1 MKEASEKVISLAEQ
15 SLMDELSTAAIYARL
30 AKAYES
36 KPIAAKLKEFAR
48 MEANHTRFWANFLRS
63 RGLDPSK
70 YKISRWRL
78 ALRSAL
84 YRLLGIGL
92 TLRILE
98 LGEKDAIEKYSKI
111 LESPELTEEEKK
123 ELRRILEDELVHEQ
137 EFESEES
144 KFKEF
149 LAHVRDAVLGMNDGL
164 VEILS
169 VSAGLAGAY
178 GNPVNVALGG
188 TIVGVG
194 GALSMAIGT
203 YVSVKAQKEVRLG
216 TLSRVKLASK
226 YVANV
231 YVSRIVSY
239 MRKKGFSKEVAET
252 IAEDAKKDNELL
264 GRLVA
269 EEEYGLREEALE
281 NPRAAGIYT
290 GVFYIIGAFIPL
302 LPYFLML
309 PIFTAL
315 PLSFILAALILAM
328 TAFII
333 AVSADLNVRRKIT
346 EMIVAGLGSATLTYG
361 IGKLAS
367 ILLGIEVG

>member
-1 MKEASEKVISLAEQ
+1 MKKASEEVISLAEQ

-30 AKAYES
+30 AKVYEGR
-36 KPIAAKLKEFAR
+36 PIAAKLKEYAR
-48 MEANHTRFWANFLRS
+48 MEANHARFWTNFLRS

-70 YKISRWRL
+70 YRVSGWKLTLKSV
-78 ALRSAL
+78 L

-98 LGEKDAIEKYSKI
+98 LGEKDAIEKYSKM
-111 LESPELTEEEKK
+111 LDSPELTDEEKK
-123 ELRRILEDELVHEQ
+123 ELRKILEDELVHEQ

-252 IAEDAKKDNELL
+252 IAEDAKKDKELL

-281 NPRAAGIYT
+281 NPRAAGVYT
-290 GVFYIIGAFIPL
+290 GVFYIVGAFIPL

-333 AVSADLNVRRKIT
+333 AVSADLNVRRKIM
-346 EMIVAGLGSATLTYG
+346 EMVVAGLGSATLTYG